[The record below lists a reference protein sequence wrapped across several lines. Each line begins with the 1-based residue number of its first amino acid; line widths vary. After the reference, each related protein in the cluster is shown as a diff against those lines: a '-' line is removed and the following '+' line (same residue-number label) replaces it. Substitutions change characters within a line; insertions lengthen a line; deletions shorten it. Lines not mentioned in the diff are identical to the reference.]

1 MTSRTPPVPRNT
13 DPRVSLLR
21 ALALAACLAPA
32 VACRALSRE
41 ILVRHDASTATS
53 TEGDPALLGAEPM
66 LAPLWLW
73 SAQRQPTPEESLA
86 VLERG
91 RRFHPRDPELLLAQ
105 ADLLHVMERDEAVED
120 LALGALRSECPV
132 QLEAGLRWM
141 LILATLAAN
150 DVAAAEA
157 EAARLAGVRGVPPAQ
172 LADVWARIAAT
183 DEFLGRPEPADAAMD
198 KSLGW
203 GPDGL
208 FALREMTAREP
219 QRKAACDALL
229 ARARTRHPGHPDL
242 VVQQVFTALIAM
254 DPVAAQEGLD
264 SLPTPLPA
272 RLEDTVE
279 LQRVRVDLLA
289 GRSEEALAVLRRRLD
304 DNPADGPAL
313 AVLIECWRLR
323 QLPSK
328 EEMRLRLSWA
338 SRRTGNPALEAHV
351 QALLRELGPEPPP
364 AEPDEGAV
372 PAEAPPPAPAQP
384 L

>member
-1 MTSRTPPVPRNT
+1 
-13 DPRVSLLR
+13 
-21 ALALAACLAPA
+21 LAPA
-32 VACRALSRE
+32 VACGALSRE
-41 ILVRHDASTATS
+41 IFVRHDASAATS
-53 TEGDPALLGAEPM
+53 TDGDPALLGAEPM

-105 ADLLHVMERDEAVED
+105 AELLHLMDRDEAMEA
-120 LALGALRSECPV
+120 LSLGALRTDCPV
-132 QLEAGLRWM
+132 QLEVGLRWM
-141 LILATLAAN
+141 LILARLAAN

-157 EAARLAGVRGVPPAQ
+157 ETARLAGVRGVPPPQ

-183 DEFLGRPEPADAAMD
+183 EEFLGHPEPADAAMD
-198 KSLGW
+198 KSLDW

-208 FALREMTAREP
+208 FALREVTAREP

-242 VVQQVFTALIAM
+242 IVQQVFTALIAM
-254 DPVAAQEGLD
+254 DPVAAQQALD
-264 SLPTPLPA
+264 GLPTPLPE

-289 GRSEEALAVLRRRLD
+289 GRLDEALAVLRRRLD
-304 DNPADGPAL
+304 ENPADGPAL

-328 EEMRLRLSWA
+328 EEMRVRLSWA

-351 QALLRELGPEPPP
+351 QALLRELGTEPQPAAPE
-364 AEPDEGAV
+364 EPAV
-372 PAEAPPPAPAQP
+372 PAEAPPPTPGPP